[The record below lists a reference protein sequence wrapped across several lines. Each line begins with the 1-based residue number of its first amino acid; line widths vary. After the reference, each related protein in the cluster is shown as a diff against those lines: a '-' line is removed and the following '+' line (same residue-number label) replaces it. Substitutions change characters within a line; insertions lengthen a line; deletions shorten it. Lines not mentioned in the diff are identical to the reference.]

1 MTSARTPQPNGN
13 LDKAEPLQN
22 DGTILVVDDEEIMRD
37 LMVEILSE
45 HHNYELLT
53 ASRGEEAL
61 EICTRR
67 PVDLVITDLRM
78 PGMGGIRLLA
88 ELKRATPETA
98 VVIITGY
105 GRREDAIQALRLG
118 ASNFLLKPDEVES
131 VSAIAEKVLR
141 LRQQQRLSKELLA
154 FFDREQQTYRVPS
167 NLLYTL
173 PLIDTLT
180 AKLQPLGICTRA
192 ELKNVKLALDEAL
205 VNAIVH
211 GNLEISSELKG
222 STLAELVG
230 YDDEVRHRSSIEP
243 YCNRKVTVES
253 VIDRTSARFTIED
266 EGHGFDHKSL
276 PTDFSDMDNLA
287 SHGRGLLLIRTFMDD
302 VWFNEKGNRITMV
315 KWAPRHVQRP
325 GDSVPGGKS

>member
-1 MTSARTPQPNGN
+1 MAEQPMTGIKTPQPEEN
-13 LDKAEPLQN
+13 LEKSDILQN

-45 HHNYELLT
+45 HHDYQLLT
-53 ASRGEEAL
+53 ASTGEEAL
-61 EICTRR
+61 QICTQR

-88 ELKRATPETA
+88 ELKRLTPETA

-131 VSAIAEKVLR
+131 VSAIAERVLR

-154 FFDREQQTYRVPS
+154 FFDREEQTYRIPS
-167 NLLYTL
+167 DLLYTL

-180 AKLQPLGICTRA
+180 GKLQPLGICTRA

-222 STLAELVG
+222 STLGGGQAGSRIVAG
-230 YDDEVRHRSSIEP
+230 
-243 YCNRKVTVES
+243 ES
-253 VIDRTSARFTIED
+253 RWRA
-266 EGHGFDHKSL
+266 L
-276 PTDFSDMDNLA
+276 
-287 SHGRGLLLIRTFMDD
+287 
-302 VWFNEKGNRITMV
+302 
-315 KWAPRHVQRP
+315 
-325 GDSVPGGKS
+325 